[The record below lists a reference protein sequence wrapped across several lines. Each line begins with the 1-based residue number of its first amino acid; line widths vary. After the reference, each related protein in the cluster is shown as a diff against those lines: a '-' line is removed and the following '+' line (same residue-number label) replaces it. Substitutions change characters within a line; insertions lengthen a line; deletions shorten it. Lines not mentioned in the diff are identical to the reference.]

1 MTLMSQKDKIHH
13 DLAGEG
19 ILCSDDTS
27 FIEYRRKWDENP
39 KNLDHGEF
47 PLHLDIEVTS
57 SCNLKCPFCATTYSK
72 FNNGYM
78 KWETAKKILDEA
90 GEKGLYACKFNFRG
104 EPLLHKELGRF
115 IKYAKDKGIIDVFFN
130 TNAVFLTEEKARML
144 IDTGLDRLTISF
156 EGFDKTVYERNRVG
170 ANFEEVVANIERLR
184 SLRDKLGVSKPKIRV
199 QTVLIPE
206 LKDLMDDY
214 VAFWEDRVDQVS
226 YNDMEPSVDT
236 VSERTK
242 QVKSSWICPFPYQ
255 RMTIMWDGTVT
266 ACKNDYFGKLAMGNV
281 NSMSISNCWV
291 NSLESLRN
299 LHRNGRTDEV
309 EACMECPL
317 RMHEMVKIGAKE
329 HKSELIKNVS
339 LKDTK
344 SD

>member
-1 MTLMSQKDKIHH
+1 MIQTAHKDLIHH
-13 DLAGEG
+13 DLAGED
-19 ILCSDDTS
+19 ILCSDDIS

-39 KNLDHGEF
+39 KNLDYGEF

-57 SCNLKCPFCATTYSK
+57 NCNLKCPFCATTYSK

-115 IKYAKDKGIIDVFFN
+115 IKYAKDNGIIDVFFN
-130 TNAVFLTEEKARML
+130 TNAVFLTEEKAKML

-170 ANFEEVVANIERLR
+170 ANFEEVVANVERLR

-206 LKDLMDDY
+206 LKDCMDNY
-214 VAFWEDRVDQVS
+214 VAFLGGQ
-226 YNDMEPSVDT
+226 
-236 VSERTK
+236 
-242 QVKSSWICPFPYQ
+242 
-255 RMTIMWDGTVT
+255 G
-266 ACKNDYFGKLAMGNV
+266 
-281 NSMSISNCWV
+281 
-291 NSLESLRN
+291 
-299 LHRNGRTDEV
+299 
-309 EACMECPL
+309 
-317 RMHEMVKIGAKE
+317 
-329 HKSELIKNVS
+329 
-339 LKDTK
+339 
-344 SD
+344 

>member
-1 MTLMSQKDKIHH
+1 MTLISHKDQIHH
-13 DLAGEG
+13 DLAGED
-19 ILCSDDTS
+19 ILHSSDTR

-130 TNAVFLTEEKARML
+130 TNAVFLTEEKAKML
-144 IDTGLDRLTISF
+144 IDSGLDRLTVSF

-170 ANFEEVVANIERLR
+170 ANFEEVVANVERLR

-206 LKDLMDDY
+206 LKDRMSNY
-214 VAFWEDRVDQVS
+214 VEFWEDRVDQVS
-226 YNDMEPSVDT
+226 YNDMEPSVDA
-236 VSERTK
+236 VLQRIK
-242 QVKSSWICPFPYQ
+242 QVKSTWICPFPYQ

-266 ACKNDYFGKLAMGNV
+266 VCKNDYNGKLALGNV
-281 NSMSISNCWV
+281 NHD
-291 NSLESLRN
+291 SLEKCWIHSLKTLREQ
-299 LHRNGRTDEV
+299 HRKGLAHEIQ
-309 EACMECPL
+309 ACRECPL
-317 RMHEMVKIGAKE
+317 RM
-329 HKSELIKNVS
+329 SEL
-339 LKDTK
+339 TK
-344 SD
+344 IL

>member
-39 KNLDHGEF
+39 KNLEAGGF

-130 TNAVFLTEEKARML
+130 TNAVFLTEEKAKMI
-144 IDTGLDRLTISF
+144 IDAGLDRLTVSF

-206 LKDLMDDY
+206 LKDRMDSY

-236 VSERTK
+236 VLQRIK
-242 QVKSSWICPFPYQ
+242 QVKSTWICPFPYQ

-266 ACKNDYFGKLAMGNV
+266 VCKNDYNGKLALGNV
-281 NSMSISNCWV
+281 NHD
-291 NSLESLRN
+291 SLEKCWIHSLKTLREQ
-299 LHRNGRTDEV
+299 HRKGLGHEIQ
-309 EACMECPL
+309 ACRECPL
-317 RMHEMVKIGAKE
+317 RMNELTKI
-329 HKSELIKNVS
+329 L
-339 LKDTK
+339 
-344 SD
+344 

>member
-1 MTLMSQKDKIHH
+1 MSQKDKIHH
-13 DLAGEG
+13 DLAGED

-39 KNLDHGEF
+39 KNLEAGGF

-130 TNAVFLTEEKARML
+130 TNAVFLTEEKAKML

-170 ANFEEVVANIERLR
+170 ANFEEVVANVERLR

-206 LKDLMDDY
+206 LKDCMDNY

-236 VSERTK
+236 VLQRIK
-242 QVKSSWICPFPYQ
+242 QVKSTWICPFPYQ

-266 ACKNDYFGKLAMGNV
+266 ACKNDYNGKLALGNI
-281 NSMSISNCWV
+281 NHD
-291 NSLESLRN
+291 SLEKCWIHSLKTLREQ
-299 LHRNGRTDEV
+299 HRKGLAHEIQ
-309 EACMECPL
+309 ACRECPL
-317 RMHEMVKIGAKE
+317 RL
-329 HKSELIKNVS
+329 SELTKNSV
-339 LKDTK
+339 K
-344 SD
+344 

>member
-39 KNLDHGEF
+39 KNLEAGGF

-206 LKDLMDDY
+206 LKDHMDDY

-236 VSERTK
+236 VLQRIR
-242 QVKSSWICPFPYQ
+242 QVKSTWICPFPYQ

-266 ACKNDYFGKLAMGNV
+266 ACKNDYNGKLALGNV
-281 NSMSISNCWV
+281 NHD
-291 NSLESLRN
+291 SLEKCWIHSLKTLREQ
-299 LHRNGRTDEV
+299 HRKGLGHEIQ
-309 EACMECPL
+309 ACRECPL
-317 RMHEMVKIGAKE
+317 RMNELTKI
-329 HKSELIKNVS
+329 L
-339 LKDTK
+339 
-344 SD
+344 